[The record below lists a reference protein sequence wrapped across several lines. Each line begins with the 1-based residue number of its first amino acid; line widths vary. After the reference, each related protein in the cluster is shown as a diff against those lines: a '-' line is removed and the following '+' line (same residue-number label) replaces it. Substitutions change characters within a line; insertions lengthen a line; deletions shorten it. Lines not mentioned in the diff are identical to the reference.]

1 MGEVLRIFFGGV
13 VGTMLLVFS
22 NQIPRIGHILHTNI
36 TIGLL
41 WQLDLRTFLKRTRY
55 TPADMQQ
62 LLCSSFTGLAVR
74 SDGPSVGLR
83 QSQKKNVAP
92 IRRAVSVK
100 ASIVAE
106 PATLDVKSVDGKSAG
121 TAALS
126 LRVADP
132 DSSKGL
138 VHRYVVMIRQ
148 NMRQVCPW
156 NG

>member
-1 MGEVLRIFFGGV
+1 MLFGGV
-13 VGTMLLVFS
+13 VGTMLPLS
-22 NQIPRIGHILHTNI
+22 SHQIPRSSHIPHIHI
-36 TIGLL
+36 TISL
-41 WQLDLRTFLKRTRY
+41 LDLRTFLKRTRY

-62 LLCSSFTGLAVR
+62 LLCSSFSGLAVR

-92 IRRAVSVK
+92 IRRTVSVK

-121 TAALS
+121 TASLS

-148 NMRQVCPW
+148 NMRQVR
-156 NG
+156 